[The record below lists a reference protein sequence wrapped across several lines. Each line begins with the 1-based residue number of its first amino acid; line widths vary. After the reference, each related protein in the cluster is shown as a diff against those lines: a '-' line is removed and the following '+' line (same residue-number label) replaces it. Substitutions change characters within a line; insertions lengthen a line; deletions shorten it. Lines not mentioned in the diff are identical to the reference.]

1 MTAYVCMQEGEGLGE
16 EERRKMQGLVN
27 PVYIPR
33 NHLLQ
38 EVIAEAE
45 KGNYAAVSHSLPLD
59 SLLQRELI

>member
-1 MTAYVCMQEGEGLGE
+1 MQEGEGLGE

-38 EVIAEAE
+38 EVIAEEE
-45 KGNYAAVSHSLPLD
+45 KGNYAAVSS
-59 SLLQRELI
+59 